1 MSPDRRLALV
11 TVIESLCDLTSASIG
26 ELLAES
32 EQLGLG
38 LVRRLVDEWA
48 TGTNR
53 FDRPGE
59 ILFAAKVNGRLV
71 GVCGLNVDPYAGD
84 ERIGR
89 LRHLYV
95 LVAFCRHGVGRQLV
109 TRVVQAAHGRFD
121 DVRLRTNNPAA
132 ARLYE
137 ALGFRRDVGRGDC
150 THVIRAGLS

>member
-1 MSPDRRLALV
+1 MVA
-11 TVIESLCDLTSASIG
+11 VIEPLRDLTPASLG

-32 EQLGLG
+32 EQLGLS

-59 ILFAAKVNGRLV
+59 ILLAARVNGRLV

-95 LVAFCRHGVGRQLV
+95 LVAFRRHGVGGQLV
-109 TRVVQAAHGRFD
+109 TRVVQAAHGRFE

-137 ALGFRRDVGRGDC
+137 ALGFHRDVGQGDC
-150 THVIRAGLS
+150 THVIRALS